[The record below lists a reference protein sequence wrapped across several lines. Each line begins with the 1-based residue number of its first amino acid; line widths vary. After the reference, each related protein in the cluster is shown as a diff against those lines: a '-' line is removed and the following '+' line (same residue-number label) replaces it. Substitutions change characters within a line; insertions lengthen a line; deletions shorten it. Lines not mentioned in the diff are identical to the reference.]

1 MKLIAGLLAGLLLGV
16 SPSVAGAGCPSG
28 DCLELEGLSAI
39 KVEVVITV
47 EGKDAF
53 GLTEKGLE
61 DFVLVALRA
70 MLPKVKVLDLA
81 EQQELLSENI
91 SLPVIQV
98 GVTELSE
105 EFISGG
111 LEDNRAAFVRI
122 ELLDTVELSGHR
134 VPTVLWLERKLVMGH
149 ISGVQND
156 IRQWLEDGL
165 TAFAAD
171 WNRANPD
178 K

>member
-1 MKLIAGLLAGLLLGV
+1 MKLIAGLLMGLLLGLL
-16 SPSVAGAGCPSG
+16 PSTVGAACPSG
-28 DCLELEGLSAI
+28 DCVELEGLSAI
-39 KVEVVITV
+39 KVEVVLTV
-47 EGKDAF
+47 EEKDAF

-61 DFVLVALRA
+61 DFVAVALRA
-70 MLPKVKVLDLA
+70 RLPKIKVLDLV
-81 EQQELLSENI
+81 EQQELFSENI

-98 GVTELSE
+98 GVTELSAE
-105 EFISGG
+105 VISGG
-111 LEDNRAAFVRI
+111 LEDNRAAMVRI
-122 ELLDTVELSGHR
+122 ELQDTVELGGQR
-134 VPTVLWLERKLVMGH
+134 VPTVLWLERKLVVGH

-156 IRQWLEDGL
+156 IKQWFEDGL